1 MKLNTSALAVLAALP
16 LMSFVATAA
25 PTAADLQD
33 RVFGSVFYE
42 LYNPD
47 SDKARSA
54 EWQNVD
60 NGNGRGLQIGYR
72 IDQEWAIRAE
82 FARQDLDKTTV
93 GYDVKGNRA
102 GIDLMYH
109 IDSLPVYV
117 VGGVKNFTTGRS
129 ASAANVG
136 IGANF
141 FVMDNLAI
149 FTEANR
155 YQGISQSFADIGLKV
170 GLTYVFG
177 SAPQAAPTPAPEPA
191 PAPVAA
197 APVIGDADQ
206 DGVTDDKDQ
215 CANTPITDKVDT
227 VGCSI
232 FTETSVRIDLNAQF
246 DNDSSVV
253 KSEYHADIEKLAN
266 FLKRFP
272 NTDVEISGHASNVG
286 KPAYNMALSQ
296 RRADAVADVLV
307 TQYGIDRS
315 RVKAVGYGVTKPRAA
330 GNNAAAHAVNRR
342 IEANVT
348 AAVKEAVTR

>member
-16 LMSFVATAA
+16 LMSFVASAA

-33 RVFGSVFYE
+33 RVFGSIFYE
-42 LYNPD
+42 YYTPD

-60 NGNGRGLQIGYR
+60 NGNGRGLNIGYR
-72 IDQEWAIRAE
+72 ISPEWAIRAE
-82 FARQDLDKTTV
+82 FARQDLNKAV
-93 GYDVKGNRA
+93 PGYDVKGNRA

-141 FVMDNLAI
+141 FVTDNFAI
-149 FTEANR
+149 FTEATR
-155 YQGISQSFADIGLKV
+155 YQGISQTFADAGFKIGLS
-170 GLTYVFG
+170 YVFG
-177 SAPQAAPTPAPEPA
+177 SAPQTAPTPAPQPEPA
-191 PAPVAA
+191 PAP

-253 KSEYHADIEKLAN
+253 KPEYHADIEKLAN

-272 NTDVEISGHASNVG
+272 NTDVEIGGHASNVG
-286 KPAYNMALSQ
+286 TPAYNMALSQ

-307 TQYGIDRS
+307 SQYGIDRS

-330 GNNAAAHAVNRR
+330 GNTAAAHAVNRR
-342 IEANVT
+342 IEGNVT
-348 AAVKEAVTR
+348 ASVKEAVTR

>member
-16 LMSFVATAA
+16 LMSFFAAAA
-25 PTAADLQD
+25 PTAEDLQD
-33 RVFGSVFYE
+33 RVFGSIFYE
-42 LYNPD
+42 YSILD
-47 SDKARSA
+47 SDKGRSA

-60 NGNGRGLQIGYR
+60 EGNGRGLHIGYR
-72 IDQEWAIRAE
+72 INKDWAIRAE
-82 FARQDLDKTTV
+82 FARQDIDITV
-93 GYDVKGNRA
+93 PGYDVKGNRA

-117 VGGVKNFTTGRS
+117 LGGVKNITTGRS

-141 FVMDNLAI
+141 FATDNFAV
-149 FTEANR
+149 FAEANR
-155 YQGISQSFADIGLKV
+155 YQGISQSFADLGFKV
-170 GLTYVFG
+170 GLSYVFG
-177 SAPQAAPTPAPEPA
+177 SAPVAAPTPAPQPTPA
-191 PAPVAA
+191 P

-215 CANTPITDKVDT
+215 CANTPITDKVDS

-246 DNDSSVV
+246 DNDSAVV
-253 KSEYHADIEKLAN
+253 KPEYHADIEKLAN

-272 NTDVEISGHASNVG
+272 NTDVEVSGHASNVG
-286 KPAYNMALSQ
+286 TPAYNMALSQ
-296 RRADAVADVLV
+296 RRSDAVADVLV

-315 RVKAVGYGVTKPRAA
+315 RVQSVGYGVTKPRAA
-330 GNNAAAHAVNRR
+330 GNTAAAHAVNRR

-348 AAVKEAVTR
+348 ASVKKAVTR